1 MTDQFKKLS
10 KHEWELLVEAIPL
23 IGILIAGADG
33 EIDEEEMD
41 WSKKITHIRSYKMKG
56 SVKSYYEEVDR
67 DFETKLMHY
76 SEVLP
81 SGVEERTEIISEKLR
96 HLNPILAKLDSD
108 LSYKLYKGFLS
119 FADHV
124 AKASGGVMGFFAV
137 NKEEA
142 KLLTLPMLN
151 PIYFDGT
158 EEE

>member
-10 KHEWELLVEAIPL
+10 KHEWELLVDAIPL

-33 EIDEEEMD
+33 EIDEEELD
-41 WSKKITHIRSYKMKG
+41 WSKKITHIRSYKLKG
-56 SVKSYYEEVDR
+56 SLKSYYEEVDR
-67 DFETKLMHY
+67 NFETKFMHF

-81 SGVEERTEIISEKLR
+81 SGAGERGEIISEKLR
-96 HLNPILAKLDSD
+96 HLNPILAKLDTD

-124 AKASGGVMGFFAV
+124 AKASGGVIGFFAV

-142 KLLTLPMLN
+142 KLLSLPMID